1 LKPSYLGK
9 EAHTASPDAGR
20 AGAGFSSYT
29 FSLPSD
35 GASAIATCTAL
46 ENACC
51 LCAFEDAEMEKGQG
65 EWQLMVQI
73 GCQCPL
79 DKQGAFLKPV
89 RGFGALEVPAD
100 WRQQLMVVGGG
111 AWRRRRGGARRQNAE
126 AAAEGGGGGGGGG
139 GRGRKGKGRMRAAQL
154 LVRE

>member
-51 LCAFEDAEMEKGQG
+51 LCAFEDAEMEKGHG

-111 AWRRRRGGARRQNAE
+111 LGGEGGGERGGRTRRRRRRAAEVVVE
-126 AAAEGGGGGGGGG
+126 AAAEAV
-139 GRGRKGKGRMRAAQL
+139 RARAGCEQPSCW
-154 LVRE
+154 